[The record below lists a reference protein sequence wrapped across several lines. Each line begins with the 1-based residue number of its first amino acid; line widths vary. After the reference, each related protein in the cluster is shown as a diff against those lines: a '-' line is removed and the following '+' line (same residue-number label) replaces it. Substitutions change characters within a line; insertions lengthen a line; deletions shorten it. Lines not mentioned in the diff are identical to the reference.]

1 MRMKKLSATEAI
13 RYRRSVRVQ
22 SDVPIDSALVKACI
36 ANATLAPNSSN
47 MQLWE
52 FYHITSEEA
61 NKNIK
66 AACFNQP
73 AARTAQQ
80 LVIPVVRMDL
90 WKQRIQALKEDLIA
104 GFEKAKERNTEKEAK
119 AIAYLDDEM
128 PEIYQK
134 KSWWENFRLQRN
146 IRQKGK
152 TKAVYR
158 EVSACDLRIIG
169 QRSTALAA
177 QNFMISMAE
186 VGYDTCPMEGYD
198 SLRIKEILGLPDA
211 AEINMVIGC
220 GIRAE
225 NGIYGDQFRLPL
237 EDVYFEK

>member
-1 MRMKKLSATEAI
+1 MKKLSATEAI

-22 SDVPIDSALVKACI
+22 SDAPIDSALVKACI

-237 EDVYFEK
+237 ADVYFEK

>member
-1 MRMKKLSATEAI
+1 MKKLSATEAI

-104 GFEKAKERNTEKEAK
+104 GFEKAKERNPEKEAK

>member
-1 MRMKKLSATEAI
+1 MKKLSATEAI

-22 SDVPIDSALVKACI
+22 SDAPIDSALVKACI

-61 NKNIK
+61 SKNIK

-104 GFEKAKERNTEKEAK
+104 GFEKAKERNPEKEAK

-237 EDVYFEK
+237 KDVYFEK

>member
-1 MRMKKLSATEAI
+1 MKKLSATEAI

-22 SDVPIDSALVKACI
+22 SDAPIDSALVKACI

-104 GFEKAKERNTEKEAK
+104 GFEKAKERNPEKEAK

-134 KSWWENFRLQRN
+134 KSWWENFRLQSN
-146 IRQKGK
+146 ILQQGK
-152 TKAVYR
+152 NKAVYR

>member
-1 MRMKKLSATEAI
+1 MKKLSATEAI

-22 SDVPIDSALVKACI
+22 SDAPIDSALVKACI

-80 LVIPVVRMDL
+80 LVIPVVRIDL

-104 GFEKAKERNTEKEAK
+104 GFEKAKERNPEKEAK

-146 IRQKGK
+146 IRQQGK

-198 SLRIKEILGLPDA
+198 SLRIKEILGLSDA

>member
-1 MRMKKLSATEAI
+1 MKKLSATEAI

-80 LVIPVVRMDL
+80 LIIPVVRMDL

-104 GFEKAKERNTEKEAK
+104 GFEKAKERNPEKEAK

-146 IRQKGK
+146 IRQQGK

-237 EDVYFEK
+237 EDIYFEK

>member
-1 MRMKKLSATEAI
+1 MKKLSATEAI

-22 SDVPIDSALVKACI
+22 SDSPIDSSLVKACI
-36 ANATLAPNSSN
+36 TNATLAPNSSN

-198 SLRIKEILGLPDA
+198 SLRIKEILGLSDA

>member
-1 MRMKKLSATEAI
+1 MKKLSATEAI

-22 SDVPIDSALVKACI
+22 SDAPIDSALVKACI

-90 WKQRIQALKEDLIA
+90 WKQRIQAHKEDLIA
-104 GFEKAKERNTEKEAK
+104 GFEKAKERNPEKEAK

-146 IRQKGK
+146 IRQQGK

-237 EDVYFEK
+237 KDVYFEK

>member
-1 MRMKKLSATEAI
+1 MKKLSATEAI

-80 LVIPVVRMDL
+80 LIIPVVRMDL

-104 GFEKAKERNTEKEAK
+104 GFEKAKERNPEKEAK

-134 KSWWENFRLQRN
+134 KSWWEKFRLQRN
-146 IRQKGK
+146 IRQQGK

-198 SLRIKEILGLPDA
+198 SLRIKEILGLPDT

-237 EDVYFEK
+237 EDIYFEK

>member
-1 MRMKKLSATEAI
+1 MKKLSATEAI

-22 SDVPIDSALVKACI
+22 SDSPIDSSLVKACI
-36 ANATLAPNSSN
+36 TNATLAPNSSN

>member
-1 MRMKKLSATEAI
+1 MKKLSATEAI
-13 RYRRSVRVQ
+13 RYRRYVRVQ

-66 AACFNQP
+66 AACFSQP

-104 GFEKAKERNTEKEAK
+104 GFEKAKERNPEKEAK

-146 IRQKGK
+146 IRQQGK

>member
-1 MRMKKLSATEAI
+1 MKKLSATEAI

-22 SDVPIDSALVKACI
+22 SDAPIDSALVKACI

>member
-1 MRMKKLSATEAI
+1 MKKLSATEAI

-80 LVIPVVRMDL
+80 LIIPVVRMDL

-104 GFEKAKERNTEKEAK
+104 GFEKAKERNPEKEAK

-134 KSWWENFRLQRN
+134 KSWWEKFRLQRN
-146 IRQKGK
+146 IRQQGK

>member
-22 SDVPIDSALVKACI
+22 SDAPIDSALVKACI

-104 GFEKAKERNTEKEAK
+104 GFEKAKERNPEKEAK

-146 IRQKGK
+146 IRQQGK

-237 EDVYFEK
+237 EDIYFEK

>member
-1 MRMKKLSATEAI
+1 MKKLSATEAI

-80 LVIPVVRMDL
+80 LIIPVVRMDL

-104 GFEKAKERNTEKEAK
+104 GFEKAKERNPEKEAK

-146 IRQKGK
+146 IRQQGK

-198 SLRIKEILGLPDA
+198 SLRIKEILGLPDT

>member
-1 MRMKKLSATEAI
+1 MKKLSATEAI

-80 LVIPVVRMDL
+80 LIIPVVRMDL

-104 GFEKAKERNTEKEAK
+104 GFEKAKERNPEKEAK

-146 IRQKGK
+146 IRQQGK

>member
-1 MRMKKLSATEAI
+1 MKKLSATEAI

-22 SDVPIDSALVKACI
+22 SDAPIDSALVKACI

-198 SLRIKEILGLPDA
+198 SLRIKEILGLSDA